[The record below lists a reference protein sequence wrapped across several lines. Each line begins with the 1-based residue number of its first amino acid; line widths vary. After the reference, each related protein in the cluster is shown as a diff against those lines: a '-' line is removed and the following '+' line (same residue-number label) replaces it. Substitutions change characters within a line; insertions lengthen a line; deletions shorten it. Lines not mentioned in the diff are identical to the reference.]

1 MQPNPAA
8 VMGSQPAR
16 ADDGDGLGGG
26 GRIGLEHRPGQFA
39 IPQRAAGFI
48 RAIGKGL
55 LGHPQPGRPASFG
68 QARAGKRD
76 EDQPAVKGRD
86 RVGDGPGRG
95 RMGRRMVVER
105 AVGLD
110 MSQRRAFGPG
120 DGVQRANLGQYA
132 VEDLAGRHRQ
142 SPPPEALQI
151 GVTRMGADRDT
162 ESNAQMDRR
171 PHDLRVA
178 GVRAAGDVGAGHLAQ
193 NRRVIAQCPTAKA
206 FTTIG
211 VEVNFH
217 YGSIGARDETP
228 RPGIRRGGES
238 RLALYSNAMP
248 DDLFTTMTER
258 YRSGNLPWADE
269 LPPPEIIA
277 LCEALPPGRALDLG
291 CGLARSCIYLAQR
304 GWQCEGVDFVPEAIA
319 QARERVIAAG
329 AADRVTLHVGSVL
342 ALDQLEPPFDLAIDI
357 GCLHAQPKEA
367 VPVYVAQLRRLLRPG
382 GTFVLF
388 AHLRDEADADEQR
401 WTTLSTLE
409 EGFRDGFIV
418 DRMLRGTTRMADAT
432 WASVWMWMKR
442 S

>member
-1 MQPNPAA
+1 
-8 VMGSQPAR
+8 
-16 ADDGDGLGGG
+16 
-26 GRIGLEHRPGQFA
+26 
-39 IPQRAAGFI
+39 
-48 RAIGKGL
+48 
-55 LGHPQPGRPASFG
+55 
-68 QARAGKRD
+68 
-76 EDQPAVKGRD
+76 
-86 RVGDGPGRG
+86 
-95 RMGRRMVVER
+95 
-105 AVGLD
+105 
-110 MSQRRAFGPG
+110 
-120 DGVQRANLGQYA
+120 
-132 VEDLAGRHRQ
+132 
-142 SPPPEALQI
+142 
-151 GVTRMGADRDT
+151 
-162 ESNAQMDRR
+162 
-171 PHDLRVA
+171 
-178 GVRAAGDVGAGHLAQ
+178 
-193 NRRVIAQCPTAKA
+193 
-206 FTTIG
+206 
-211 VEVNFH
+211 
-217 YGSIGARDETP
+217 
-228 RPGIRRGGES
+228 
-238 RLALYSNAMP
+238 MP

-258 YRSGNLPWADE
+258 YRSGNLPWADA
-269 LPPPEIIA
+269 LPPPEIVG
-277 LCEALPPGRALDLG
+277 LCEALLPGRALDLG